1 MGIHRNGHTAL
12 CGDGQVTMGDAVVKS
27 KAIKIRRIFD
37 GKVIIGFAGATAD
50 AFTLFEMF
58 EDKLLENKGV
68 LRKAAVELAKEWRSD
83 KYLRRLEA
91 MLIAGDTTGLLVMSG
106 MGDVLEPD
114 DGLAAIGSGGDYALS
129 VAKALVRHSKLSN
142 LEVVTEA
149 VRIASEIR
157 IYTNDNLVSEEI

>member
-37 GKVIIGFAGATAD
+37 GKVIICFAGATAD

-149 VRIASEIR
+149 VRIASEIC